1 MLLAALTLTAA
12 ISMPVVD
19 SIRIE
24 SRWGGL
30 GTPNDKVYKVVRH
43 GGRYFRHRAEVSPEA
58 VDYLVAAIEA
68 APVGRQAAIHAIAT
82 PEWLA
87 RASQRPHDNAS
98 GIPRCSDEAKQLF
111 TQRFAD
117 PAFAWSV
124 LDGYF
129 SLSRTDDYPNVTVD
143 VALQDGRKLHVES
156 QAQPALM
163 LPWKVDGVET
173 WNPELP
179 RAIAA
184 LLPSGAEPRVSG
196 EFLESDLAER
206 VAMDMRHEL
215 DEIEER
221 CIHRD
226 FVIAVERVFEI
237 VHVYHGAPG
246 DFTAYVRRA
255 DFPPNLVLTLVIRD
269 SEKPGAL
276 AKLDRTVQR
285 LPAYLDVVR
294 GFLAAHPKTSFA
306 LSCVNGTS
314 VDAKYPNL
322 FDKKKRA
329 QLNRDAD
336 RAVRL
341 MEWDPAS
348 GYVSRE
354 RFILPGGDVLEDH
367 P

>member
-12 ISMPVVD
+12 VSMPVVD

-30 GTPNDKVYKVVRH
+30 GTPSDKVYKVVRR
-43 GGRYFRHRAEVSPEA
+43 GDRYVRRRAAVPAEA
-58 VDYLVAAIEA
+58 VDHLVAAIEA
-68 APVGRQAAIHAIAT
+68 APVARQAAIRAIAT

-87 RASQRPHDNAS
+87 RAARRPHDDAA
-98 GIPRCSDEAKQLF
+98 GIPRCSDDAKQLF
-111 TQRFAD
+111 ARRLAD

-124 LDGYF
+124 LDRYF
-129 SLSRTDDYPNVTVD
+129 GMRRTDDNPNVTVD
-143 VALQDGRKLHVES
+143 VALHDGRRLHVQS
-156 QAQPALM
+156 YAQPALM
-163 LPWKVDGVET
+163 LPWSVDGVET

-196 EFLESDLAER
+196 EFLESDLAQD
-206 VAMDMRHEL
+206 VAMEMRHEL
-215 DEIEER
+215 DELEER
-221 CIHRD
+221 CIHREI
-226 FVIAVERVFEI
+226 VAAVERVFEI
-237 VHVYHGAPG
+237 VHVYHGSPG

-269 SEKPGAL
+269 SEEPGAR

-285 LPAYLDVVR
+285 LPVYLDVVR
-294 GFLAAHPKTSFA
+294 GFLAAHPEKSFA
-306 LSCVNGTS
+306 LWCVNGTS
-314 VDAKYPNL
+314 VDPEYPNL
-322 FDKKKRA
+322 FDNKDAAR
-329 QLNRDAD
+329 LNKDAD
-336 RAVRL
+336 RAVAL

-348 GYVSRE
+348 GIVSHE
-354 RFILPGGDVLEDH
+354 RFILPGGDVLEDR

>member
-1 MLLAALTLTAA
+1 MLLAALTLAA
-12 ISMPVVD
+12 AVSMPVVD

-30 GTPNDKVYKVVRH
+30 GTPSDKVYKVVRH
-43 GGRYFRHRAEVSPEA
+43 GDRYFRHRAEVPAEA
-58 VDYLVAAIEA
+58 VDHLVAAIEA
-68 APVGRQAAIHAIAT
+68 APVERQAAIRAIAT
-82 PEWLA
+82 PQWLA
-87 RASQRPHDNAS
+87 LAAKRPHENAA
-98 GIPRCSDEAKQLF
+98 GIPQCSNDAKQLF
-111 TQRFAD
+111 ARRLAD
-117 PAFAWSV
+117 PTFAGSV

-129 SLSRTDDYPNVTVD
+129 SMSRTDDSPSVTVD
-143 VALQDGRKLHVES
+143 VALHDGRTLHVES
-156 QAQPALM
+156 HAQPALM
-163 LPWKVDGVET
+163 LPWSVGGVRT

-196 EFLESDLAER
+196 EFLESDLAQD
-206 VAMDMRHEL
+206 VAMDMHYEL

-221 CIHRD
+221 CVHRD
-226 FVIAVERVFEI
+226 IVAAVERVFEI
-237 VHVYHGAPG
+237 VHVYHGSPG
-246 DFTAYVRRA
+246 DFTAYVRRG

-269 SEKPGAL
+269 SEEPGAL

-294 GFLAAHPKTSFA
+294 GFLAAHPKKSFA
-306 LSCVNGTS
+306 LWCVNGTS
-314 VDAKYPNL
+314 VDAEYPNL
-322 FDKKKRA
+322 FDKNDAAR
-329 QLNRDAD
+329 LNRDAD
-336 RAVRL
+336 RAVAL

>member
-1 MLLAALTLTAA
+1 MLLAALTLAA
-12 ISMPVVD
+12 AASMPVVD

-30 GTPNDKVYKVVRH
+30 GTPSDTVYKVVRR
-43 GGRYFRHRAEVSPEA
+43 GDRYVRRRAAVSPEA
-58 VDYLVAAIEA
+58 VDHLVAAIEA
-68 APVGRQAAIHAIAT
+68 APVGRQAAIRAIAT

-87 RASQRPHDNAS
+87 LAAKRPHDSAAA
-98 GIPRCSDEAKQLF
+98 IPRCSDDAKQLF
-111 TQRFAD
+111 ARRLAD
-117 PAFAWSV
+117 PVFAWSV

-129 SLSRTDDYPNVTVD
+129 SMSRSDDSPNVTVD
-143 VALQDGRKLHVES
+143 VALHDGRKLHVES
-156 QAQPALM
+156 HAQPALM
-163 LPWKVDGVET
+163 LPWSVDGVKT

-179 RAIAA
+179 RAVAA
-184 LLPSGAEPRVSG
+184 LLPPGAEPRVSG
-196 EFLESDLAER
+196 EFLESDLAED
-206 VAMDMRHEL
+206 VAMNLRHEL
-215 DEIEER
+215 DELEER

-226 FVIAVERVFEI
+226 FVTAVERVFEI

-269 SEKPGAL
+269 SEKPGAR

-294 GFLAAHPKTSFA
+294 GFLAAHRETSFA
-306 LSCVNGTS
+306 LWCVNGTS
-314 VDAKYPNL
+314 VDAEYPNL
-322 FDKKKRA
+322 FDKKDAAR
-329 QLNRDAD
+329 LNRDAD

-341 MEWDPAS
+341 MEWDPPS
-348 GYVSRE
+348 GIVSRE
-354 RFILPGGDVLEDH
+354 RFILPAGDVLEDH